1 MVLLWRSGS
10 SPFLLEDTIQASP
23 QMRAGLCYISGIG
36 LPVLHLHHA
45 AEAHEGHSEDTG
57 GDEGD
62 GNALHRGG

>member
-1 MVLLWRSGS
+1 
-10 SPFLLEDTIQASP
+10 
-23 QMRAGLCYISGIG
+23 MRQRPALYTDRVGRCRMLYVAVTA
-36 LPVLHLHHA
+36 VLHLHHA